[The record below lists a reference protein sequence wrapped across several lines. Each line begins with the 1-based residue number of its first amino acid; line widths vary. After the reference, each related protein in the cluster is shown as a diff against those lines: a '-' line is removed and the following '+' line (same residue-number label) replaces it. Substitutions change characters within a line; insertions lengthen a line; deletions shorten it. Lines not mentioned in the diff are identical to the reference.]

1 MEKNFKSI
9 TKIEVNRM
17 NNIFEKLLQYG
28 FHDTDITAIEIGTF
42 EIRLEFKKG
51 IYLLDESGRE
61 RNLSK
66 PLQIIL
72 KINSTF
78 IDTPQD
84 VVEIREYVKKM
95 KYLEYSTFV
104 KYFEKDKF
112 GILMLYYS
120 NFNNSILIEGG
131 ICNKQIMF
139 SIEDIEEV
147 IIHELNS

>member
-1 MEKNFKSI
+1 
-9 TKIEVNRM
+9 M

-28 FHDTDITAIEIGTF
+28 FHDTYITAIEIGTF
-42 EIRLEFKKG
+42 EIKLEFKEG

-66 PLQIIL
+66 SLMIIK
-72 KINSTF
+72 KINSSF
-78 IDTPQD
+78 VDTPKD
-84 VVEIREYVKKM
+84 VLEIREYVNKM
-95 KYLEYSTFV
+95 KYLEYF
-104 KYFEKDKF
+104 KFE
-112 GILMLYYS
+112 ILMLYYS

-147 IIHELNS
+147 IIQELNC

>member
-1 MEKNFKSI
+1 
-9 TKIEVNRM
+9 M

-28 FHDTDITAIEIGTF
+28 FHDTYITAIEIGTF
-42 EIRLEFKKG
+42 EIRLEFKEG
-51 IYLLDESGRE
+51 IYLLDESVRE

-78 IDTPQD
+78 IDTPKD
-84 VVEIREYVKKM
+84 VFEIREYVKKL
-95 KYLEYSTFV
+95 KYLEYSIFEN
-104 KYFEKDKF
+104 YFEKDKF

-147 IIHELNS
+147 IIHELNR

>member
-1 MEKNFKSI
+1 
-9 TKIEVNRM
+9 M

-28 FHDTDITAIEIGTF
+28 FHDTYITAIEIGTF
-42 EIRLEFKKG
+42 EIRLEFKER

-78 IDTPQD
+78 IDTPKD
-84 VVEIREYVKKM
+84 VFEIREYVKNL
-95 KYLEYSTFV
+95 KYLEYSIFE

-147 IIHELNS
+147 IIHELNR

>member
-1 MEKNFKSI
+1 
-9 TKIEVNRM
+9 M

-28 FHDTDITAIEIGTF
+28 FHDTYITAIEIGTF
-42 EIRLEFKKG
+42 EIKLEFKEG

-66 PLQIIL
+66 SLMIIM
-72 KINSTF
+72 KINSSF
-78 IDTPQD
+78 VDTPKD
-84 VVEIREYVKKM
+84 VLEIREYVNKM
-95 KYLEYSTFV
+95 KYLEYLTFE

-112 GILMLYYS
+112 EILMLYYS

-147 IIHELNS
+147 IIQKLNC